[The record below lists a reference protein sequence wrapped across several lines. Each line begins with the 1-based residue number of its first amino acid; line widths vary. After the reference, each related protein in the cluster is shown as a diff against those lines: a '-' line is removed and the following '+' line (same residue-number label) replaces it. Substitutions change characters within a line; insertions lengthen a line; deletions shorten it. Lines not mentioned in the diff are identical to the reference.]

1 MDNNRKVLVRN
12 RSNSVVIYHVDDMG
26 VRREFA
32 PGETKLVPL
41 PEIYALSQKQSGLYQ
56 LRNNLFIQDTAAIQ
70 EMQMHVEPEYF
81 LDEAGVRELL
91 KNGSVDELIDCL
103 NFAPKGVIELLKKQ
117 ALELPLNDLQKINV
131 IKEKLDFDVIGA
143 LRHRQE
149 VEEALAEESETT
161 SSGMK
166 VQQAPT
172 RLVQKGAPAEAE
184 SAPAETG
191 RRTTPKYKV
200 VSTSN

>member
-12 RSNSVVIYHVDDMG
+12 RSNSIVIYHVDDMG

-32 PGETKLVPL
+32 PGETKMIPL
-41 PEIYALSQKQSGLYQ
+41 SEIYALSQKQSGLYQ
-56 LRNNLFIQDTAAIQ
+56 LRNNLFVQDTAAIQ

-81 LDEAGVRELL
+81 LDEAGVRNLL
-91 KNGSVDELIDCL
+91 QNGSVDELIDCL
-103 NFAPKGVIELLKKQ
+103 NFAPKGVIELLQKQ

-131 IKEKLDFDVIGA
+131 IKEKLGFDVVGA
-143 LRHRQE
+143 LKHRKE
-149 VEEALAEESETT
+149 VEEAMAEEADAT

-166 VQQAPT
+166 VRQAPT
-172 RLVQKGAPAEAE
+172 RLVQKSAPVEAE
-184 SAPAETG
+184 NTEPG

-200 VSTSN
+200 VSTNN